1 MLFFKAF
8 ERIIRFFHRFFTQL
22 AQKCMLFAISNQNSL
37 IMETALK
44 SHIAENLRKHR
55 VLRGYT
61 QEYIAE
67 YLGKKDYTAYSR
79 YEQGR
84 SNLKMEDAIRLA
96 DLYEVDVQE
105 LISKIP
111 SVSNGHETQRNQT
124 GLVSIL
130 VDLDGSSGKLE
141 SNIQK
146 LKKIN
151 ELIAKHEI

>member
-1 MLFFKAF
+1 
-8 ERIIRFFHRFFTQL
+8 
-22 AQKCMLFAISNQNSL
+22 MLFATISQNRL

-44 SHIAENLRKHR
+44 SNIAENLRKHR

-84 SNLKMEDAIRLA
+84 SNLKMEDAIKLA
-96 DLYEVDVQE
+96 DLYQVDVQE
-105 LISKIP
+105 LISVSPKVNQ
-111 SVSNGHETQRNQT
+111 SFENQKKSNG
-124 GLVSIL
+124 LISIL
-130 VDLDGSSGKLE
+130 VDLDGSSSTLE
-141 SNIQK
+141 NNIIR

-151 ELIAKHEI
+151 ELIAKQDL

>member
-1 MLFFKAF
+1 M
-8 ERIIRFFHRFFTQL
+8 
-22 AQKCMLFAISNQNSL
+22 
-37 IMETALK
+37 K

-96 DLYEVDVQE
+96 ELYEVDVQE
-105 LISKIP
+105 LISVVP
-111 SVSNGHETQRNQT
+111 SVKTNHEYTKKMNGNGQIS
-124 GLVSIL
+124 VL
-130 VDLDGSSGKLE
+130 VDLDGTQNSLE
-141 SNIQK
+141 SNILR

-151 ELIAKHEI
+151 ELIARQEL

>member
-1 MLFFKAF
+1 MD
-8 ERIIRFFHRFFTQL
+8 TG
-22 AQKCMLFAISNQNSL
+22 
-37 IMETALK
+37 LK

-96 DLYEVDVQE
+96 ELYEVDVQE
-105 LISKIP
+105 LISVAP
-111 SVSNGHETQRNQT
+111 SVQSSPENHKRTNGNGQIS
-124 GLVSIL
+124 VL
-130 VDLDGSSGKLE
+130 VDLDGSQNSLE
-141 SNIQK
+141 NSISR

-151 ELIAKHEI
+151 DLIARHEL

>member
-1 MLFFKAF
+1 MGS
-8 ERIIRFFHRFFTQL
+8 
-22 AQKCMLFAISNQNSL
+22 MD
-37 IMETALK
+37 TALK
-44 SHIAENLRKHR
+44 NHIAENLRKHR

-96 DLYEVDVQE
+96 ELYEVDVQD
-105 LISKIP
+105 LIGTPP
-111 SVSNGHETQRNQT
+111 SFSTQNDFPKKNGNHGQIS
-124 GLVSIL
+124 VL
-130 VDLDGSSGKLE
+130 VDLDGSTNSLE
-141 SNIQK
+141 SSILR

-151 ELIAKHEI
+151 ELIARQEL

>member
-1 MLFFKAF
+1 
-8 ERIIRFFHRFFTQL
+8 
-22 AQKCMLFAISNQNSL
+22 MLFAISIQNSL
-37 IMETALK
+37 NMETALK

-111 SVSNGHETQRNQT
+111 SVNQAQESQKKQS

-130 VDLDGSSGKLE
+130 VDLDGSSNKLE
-141 SNIQK
+141 NNIQR

-151 ELIAKHEI
+151 DLIARHEL

>member
-1 MLFFKAF
+1 
-8 ERIIRFFHRFFTQL
+8 
-22 AQKCMLFAISNQNSL
+22 
-37 IMETALK
+37 METALK

-84 SNLKMEDAIRLA
+84 SNLKMEDAIKLA
-96 DLYEVDVQE
+96 ELYEVDVQE
-105 LISKIP
+105 LISVAP
-111 SVSNGHETQRNQT
+111 SVNHSYDFSKKINGNHQNSGQIS
-124 GLVSIL
+124 VL
-130 VDLDGSSGKLE
+130 VDLDGSSSNLE
-141 SNIQK
+141 SNISR

-151 ELIAKHEI
+151 ELIARHEL

>member
-1 MLFFKAF
+1 MD
-8 ERIIRFFHRFFTQL
+8 
-22 AQKCMLFAISNQNSL
+22 
-37 IMETALK
+37 TALK

-84 SNLKMEDAIRLA
+84 SNLKMEDAMKLA
-96 DLYEVDVQE
+96 ELYEVEVQE
-105 LISKIP
+105 LISTAP
-111 SVSNGHETQRNQT
+111 SVSLQHESFKKNGNHGQIS
-124 GLVSIL
+124 VL
-130 VDLDGSSGKLE
+130 VDLDGSPNSLE
-141 SNIQK
+141 SSILR

-151 ELIAKHEI
+151 ELIARQEL

>member
-1 MLFFKAF
+1 
-8 ERIIRFFHRFFTQL
+8 
-22 AQKCMLFAISNQNSL
+22 
-37 IMETALK
+37 METELK

-84 SNLKMEDAIRLA
+84 SNLKMEDAIKLA

-111 SVSNGHETQRNQT
+111 SVNHVQDSQKKQG

-141 SNIQK
+141 SNIQR

-151 ELIAKHEI
+151 ELISKQEL

>member
-1 MLFFKAF
+1 M
-8 ERIIRFFHRFFTQL
+8 
-22 AQKCMLFAISNQNSL
+22 
-37 IMETALK
+37 K

-84 SNLKMEDAIRLA
+84 SNLKMEDAMKLA
-96 DLYEVDVQE
+96 ELYEVEVQE
-105 LISKIP
+105 LISTAP
-111 SVSNGHETQRNQT
+111 SVSLQQESFKKNGNHGQIS
-124 GLVSIL
+124 VL
-130 VDLDGSSGKLE
+130 VDLDGSPNSLE
-141 SNIQK
+141 SSILR

-151 ELIAKHEI
+151 ELIARQEL

>member
-1 MLFFKAF
+1 MD
-8 ERIIRFFHRFFTQL
+8 
-22 AQKCMLFAISNQNSL
+22 
-37 IMETALK
+37 TALK

-96 DLYEVDVQE
+96 ELYEVDVQE
-105 LISKIP
+105 LISIAP
-111 SVSNGHETQRNQT
+111 SVNHSYDFSKKVNGNGQSGQIS
-124 GLVSIL
+124 VL
-130 VDLDGSSGKLE
+130 VDLDGSSSNLE
-141 SNIQK
+141 NSISR

-151 ELIAKHEI
+151 DLIARHEL

>member
-1 MLFFKAF
+1 
-8 ERIIRFFHRFFTQL
+8 
-22 AQKCMLFAISNQNSL
+22 
-37 IMETALK
+37 METALK

-96 DLYEVDVQE
+96 ELYEVDVQE
-105 LISKIP
+105 LISVIP
-111 SVSNGHETQRNQT
+111 SVNANHDYTKKANGNGQIS
-124 GLVSIL
+124 VL
-130 VDLDGSSGKLE
+130 VDLDGTQNSLE
-141 SNIQK
+141 SNILR

-151 ELIAKHEI
+151 ELIARQEL

>member
-1 MLFFKAF
+1 
-8 ERIIRFFHRFFTQL
+8 
-22 AQKCMLFAISNQNSL
+22 
-37 IMETALK
+37 METALK
-44 SHIAENLRKHR
+44 SNIAENLRKHR

-96 DLYEVDVQE
+96 ELYEVDVQE
-105 LISKIP
+105 LISTVP
-111 SVSNGHETQRNQT
+111 SVNINHDYPKKTNGNGQIS
-124 GLVSIL
+124 VL
-130 VDLDGSSGKLE
+130 VDLDGTKNSLE
-141 SNIQK
+141 NNILR

-151 ELIAKHEI
+151 DLIARQEL

>member
-1 MLFFKAF
+1 
-8 ERIIRFFHRFFTQL
+8 
-22 AQKCMLFAISNQNSL
+22 
-37 IMETALK
+37 METALK
-44 SHIAENLRKHR
+44 SNIAENLRKHR

-96 DLYEVDVQE
+96 ELYEVDVQE
-105 LISKIP
+105 LISAVP
-111 SVSNGHETQRNQT
+111 SVNINHDYPKKINGNGQIS
-124 GLVSIL
+124 VL
-130 VDLDGSSGKLE
+130 VDLDGTKISLE
-141 SNIQK
+141 NNISR

-151 ELIAKHEI
+151 DLIARQEL

>member
-1 MLFFKAF
+1 
-8 ERIIRFFHRFFTQL
+8 
-22 AQKCMLFAISNQNSL
+22 
-37 IMETALK
+37 METALK

-111 SVSNGHETQRNQT
+111 SVNQAQESQKKQS

-130 VDLDGSSGKLE
+130 IDLDGSSNKLE
-141 SNIQK
+141 SNIQR

-151 ELIAKHEI
+151 DLIARHEL

>member
-1 MLFFKAF
+1 MLFDKD
-8 ERIIRFFHRFFTQL
+8 
-22 AQKCMLFAISNQNSL
+22 KKNCWN
-37 IMETALK
+37 METAMK

-96 DLYEVDVQE
+96 ELYEVDVQE
-105 LISKIP
+105 LISVVP
-111 SVSNGHETQRNQT
+111 SVKTNHEYTKKMNGNGQIS
-124 GLVSIL
+124 VL
-130 VDLDGSSGKLE
+130 VDLDGTQNSLE
-141 SNIQK
+141 SNILR

-151 ELIAKHEI
+151 ELIARQEL

>member
-1 MLFFKAF
+1 MD
-8 ERIIRFFHRFFTQL
+8 
-22 AQKCMLFAISNQNSL
+22 
-37 IMETALK
+37 TALK

-84 SNLKMEDAIRLA
+84 SNLKMEDAMKLA
-96 DLYEVDVQE
+96 ELYEIQVQE
-105 LISKIP
+105 LIAIAPGVNLPQEGFKKNGRHGQI
-111 SVSNGHETQRNQT
+111 SV
-124 GLVSIL
+124 L
-130 VDLDGSSGKLE
+130 VDLDGSNTSLE
-141 SNIQK
+141 NSIVR

-151 ELIAKHEI
+151 ELIARQEL

>member
-1 MLFFKAF
+1 
-8 ERIIRFFHRFFTQL
+8 
-22 AQKCMLFAISNQNSL
+22 
-37 IMETALK
+37 METALK

-96 DLYEVDVQE
+96 ELYEVDVQE
-105 LISKIP
+105 LISVVP
-111 SVSNGHETQRNQT
+111 SVNSNHDYTKKTNGNGQIS
-124 GLVSIL
+124 VL
-130 VDLDGSSGKLE
+130 VDLDGTQNSLE
-141 SNIQK
+141 SNILR

-151 ELIAKHEI
+151 ELIARQEL